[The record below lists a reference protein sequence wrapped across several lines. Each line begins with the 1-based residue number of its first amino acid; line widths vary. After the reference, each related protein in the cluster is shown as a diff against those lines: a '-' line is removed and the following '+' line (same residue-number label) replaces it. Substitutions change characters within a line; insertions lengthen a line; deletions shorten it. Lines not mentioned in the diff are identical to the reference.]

1 MNIRDDKYKKF
12 IYSSQ
17 TINKQYKKGYIIS
30 FDNNIFNDPPFN
42 IQKNKE
48 EIIIINNI
56 EYRIPKLSK
65 LLVLISIKN
74 NDIIYEKDNI
84 KYLDYYNEYLS
95 QIEKTFIM
103 LRNDIK
109 NMNFYMFKK
118 SNYLL
123 DIFNIILFE
132 FKNSILFFNNIEY
145 EKKLNN
151 IFKLY
156 EQIDKTIMNKAIYND
171 MINSRILNIVS
182 VSALP
187 ILVIMTSW
195 GINISN
201 NDTLF
206 NLNYNYFIYRI
217 TFLVSIL
224 IVLYIFY
231 IYRYDIFY

>member
-1 MNIRDDKYKKF
+1 MNIRDEKYIKF

-30 FDNNIFNDPPFN
+30 FDNTIINDPPYN

-56 EYRIPKLSK
+56 KYRIPKLSK
-65 LLVLISIKN
+65 LLVLISINN
-74 NDIIYEKDNI
+74 NDIIYEKNNI
-84 KYLDYYNEYLS
+84 KYLDNYNEYLS

-103 LRNDIK
+103 LRNDII
-109 NMNFYMFKK
+109 NMNFHMFKK

-123 DIFNIILFE
+123 DILNIILFE
-132 FKNSILFFNNIEY
+132 FKDSILFFNNIEY
-145 EKKLNN
+145 ETKLNN

-156 EQIDKTIMNKAIYND
+156 EQINKTIMNKAKYND

-187 ILVIMTSW
+187 ILVIMTAWS
-195 GINISN
+195 INISK

-206 NLNYNYFIYRI
+206 NLNYNYFIYRF
-217 TFLVSIL
+217 TFLISIL
-224 IVLYIFY
+224 IILYIFY

>member
-12 IYSSQ
+12 IYSSE
-17 TINKQYKKGYIIS
+17 TINKHYKKGYIIS
-30 FDNNIFNDPPFN
+30 FDNTILNDPPFN
-42 IQKNKE
+42 IEKNKE
-48 EIIIINNI
+48 EIIKINNI

-65 LLVLISIKN
+65 LLVLISINN

-84 KYLDYYNEYLS
+84 KYLDNYNEYLS

-132 FKNSILFFNNIEY
+132 FKDSISFFNNIEY
-145 EKKLNN
+145 QKKINN

-156 EQIDKTIMNKAIYND
+156 EQIDKTIMNKAIYYD

-224 IVLYIFY
+224 IILYIFY

>member
-132 FKNSILFFNNIEY
+132 FKDSISFFNNIEY
-145 EKKLNN
+145 QKKINN
-151 IFKLY
+151 ILKLY

-182 VSALP
+182 IAALP

-224 IVLYIFY
+224 IILYIFY

>member
-12 IYSSQ
+12 VYSSK
-17 TINKQYKKGYIIS
+17 TINKYYKKGYIIS
-30 FDNNIFNDPPFN
+30 FDNTILNDPPFN

-48 EIIIINNI
+48 EIIKINNI

-65 LLVLISIKN
+65 LLVLISINN

-84 KYLDYYNEYLS
+84 KYLDNYNEYLS

>member
-12 IYSSQ
+12 IYSSE
-17 TINKQYKKGYIIS
+17 TINKHYKKGYIIS
-30 FDNNIFNDPPFN
+30 FDNSILNDPPFY

-48 EIIIINNI
+48 EIIKINNI

-65 LLVLISIKN
+65 LLVLISINN

-84 KYLDYYNEYLS
+84 KYLDNYNEYLS

-123 DIFNIILFE
+123 DNFNIILFE
-132 FKNSILFFNNIEY
+132 FKDSISFFNNIEY
-145 EKKLNN
+145 QKKLNN

-217 TFLVSIL
+217 TFLVSIV
-224 IVLYIFY
+224 IILYIFY